1 MRNKVFSSF
10 VLAGALLSSANAVDF
25 KPFGHIG
32 ATFNK
37 GFSNGNQAFDYSNG
51 EYKNAD
57 YSGLTAQLG
66 LDVGF
71 GNLHI
76 GAAGWGGYGFYGS
89 PKNYEDGYTYAE
101 ARYTKKYGDLSDL
114 YVKYDGEIQLAVG
127 RFDTEF
133 LQSDWIA
140 GHTQGVAAKWDSK
153 YFGIWVTWV
162 NDYAT
167 YGYQPNRFGSE
178 INSFDRYSSSFS
190 HFNIGKNDLL
200 AGGINVDLGFLK
212 IDPFVHY
219 WLGGYGYYNNDET
232 NTNTHSM
239 IQAGTKVA
247 LEFGDDASIKSITSG
262 RILWQNILG
271 VNNDDTFLFWA
282 DEEVRFKDMVKV
294 GAGWYSVGK
303 KNGIYTINDRS
314 RFYGVTYLTPGTYS
328 YFGQDAS
335 SWYVFA
341 GFESEVIN
349 FDLLYANGD
358 YNEFSAIVSWNV
370 FKAKNNLA
378 LQIGGGYV
386 SNGFQSKTAQQN
398 NAVVFAKLSF

>member
-1 MRNKVFSSF
+1 MRNKIFGSL
-10 VLAGALLSSANAVDF
+10 VLAGAFLGSINAADWT
-25 KPFGHIG
+25 PFGHIG

-37 GFSNGNQAFDYSNG
+37 GFSNGNKAFDYSNG

-57 YSGLTAQLG
+57 YAGLTAQLG

-89 PKNYEDGYTYAE
+89 PKNYADGYNYAE
-101 ARYTKKYGDLSDL
+101 ARYTKKYADLSDL
-114 YVKYDGEIQLAVG
+114 YVRYDGEIQLAVG

-133 LQSDWIA
+133 LNSDWIA

-153 YFGIWVTWV
+153 YFGIWATWV

-167 YGYQPNRFGSE
+167 YGYKPNRFGSE
-178 INSFDRYSSSFS
+178 LNSFDRYSSSFN
-190 HFNIGKNDLL
+190 HFDIGNRDLF
-200 AGGINVDLGFLK
+200 AGGINIDLDFLK

-219 WLGGYGYYNNDET
+219 WLGGYGYYNDEV
-232 NTNTHSM
+232 NTASHSM
-239 IQAGTKVA
+239 IQAGTKIA
-247 LEFGDDASIKSITSG
+247 LDFGNDAGIRSITSG
-262 RILWQNILG
+262 RILWQNIIG
-271 VNNDDTFLFWA
+271 VNSDDTFLFWA
-282 DEEVRFKDMVKV
+282 DEEVRFKNLVKV

-303 KNGIYTINDRS
+303 HNGIYAINDRS
-314 RFYGVTYLTPGTYS
+314 RFYGTTYLTPTS
-328 YFGQDAS
+328 TNYFGQGVS

-341 GFESEVIN
+341 GIEHEIIN
-349 FDLLYANGD
+349 FDLLYANGN

-370 FKAKNNLA
+370 FKAKDLG

-386 SNGFQSKTAQQN
+386 GNGFQSKAVQQN